1 MVMVMMMVVVVEVV
15 VIMMMMMMIQLLTC
29 CGGDDAQIKE
39 TVTLGV
45 AGGSG
50 SGFVGVNGTLYLET
64 NVARSAWASFRALA
78 MGSVTNSLREDG
90 VRKLQRDGGCCW

>member
-1 MVMVMMMVVVVEVV
+1 MVMVMMMMAVV
-15 VIMMMMMMIQLLTC
+15 VIMMMMMMKQLLTC

-50 SGFVGVNGTLYLET
+50 SGFVGVNGTLYFET

>member
-1 MVMVMMMVVVVEVV
+1 MMMVMVMMMMAVV
-15 VIMMMMMMIQLLTC
+15 VIMMMMMMKQLLTC

-50 SGFVGVNGTLYLET
+50 SGFVGVNGTLYFET